1 MPDNKY
7 DVQDLVVAAWEQKPT
22 DFEAAFNDL
31 VVDRIRDSIEA
42 KKIEIAQQMYNY
54 EPPEPDYDDPEEEND
69 DEFGAADLEEPE
81 ETDSEEE

>member
-22 DFEAAFNDL
+22 DFEAVFNDL

-54 EPPEPDYDDPEEEND
+54 EPPEQDFEEPEEND

-81 ETDSEEE
+81 EIDSEEE